1 MKKQGLIIVAII
13 LLYTMS
19 LFAACTTP
27 VSGERVWDLAATA
40 LDKIN
45 TTESKVCEILSEIT
59 NDFAGTFT
67 VAETIL
73 TKACNNLT
81 LVQQID
87 SSFDQLIINLPG
99 TISKLCVIDS
109 KVDVLTTQIEDLHI
123 DISGTFTALDGL
135 KTTICSKLELVSA
148 ELGQIEIDITLLT
161 QTEIDHAITIAS
173 QLSVLQTD
181 VDLLNSALDA
191 LTITVSV
198 QELDSCVD
206 VLVSLVDDLDMDV
219 DNLQDTISNGFA
231 GTFTALD
238 VQLSKACIIESLV
251 DTAQVTAVV
260 DFSGVFTALEA
271 LQEKVCDIESLVD
284 ILCLI
289 NSRDI
294 ICSTESKIDIA
305 LSKICLAEQEVLPL
319 PSLADVII
327 SKLDAVEM
335 TDFALTCSK
344 LEDAISILDI
354 IGSKV
359 DTIESK
365 VCQIDVLNNFSKL
378 EVIDNDLITIESKL
392 DSIDAMISKL
402 CVIDS
407 KLDPLQQTALTIE
420 SIIDVIDSKA
430 PLVDSKIDALNLIS
444 IADLL
449 ESKLCEIE
457 PSTRLICSNLDLLL
471 ASLQTSDSKLDIMI
485 PLAESN
491 IEQLL
496 TVESRVDAIESKLDA
511 LPVTTIIS
519 KLCLIENQVCTIES
533 ILDIIGP
540 LIGILNVEAQ
550 ELIGDFQE
558 TWTILDVIEN
568 KLCTAQPILETVT
581 SKLDQDISLDLSG
594 VFTEIEAIL
603 QKECTVDSKVDIALS
618 LVDDFVSRQDAID
631 FSGVFT
637 ALDALLM
644 KVCTVDSQTDILS
657 SKVDNLV
664 SFCGIPITA
673 NSLPLTISTPERYFL
688 AENIDYA
695 GTSDAIT
702 ISTDNVFLDLNNYT
716 LNYTGVT
723 ASIDGVMISA
733 STNVQVTNGA
743 IANFTGNGIS
753 VSGASENLIFSQ
765 LSFADLTI
773 GIEEGEPFEAAN
785 IIINNVTASNCSGVF
800 LGADN
805 AWIKNCSIFNAPGTG
820 MTLSGDNQ
828 YVSDCIIK
836 RTTGAFTRGIVTS
849 GVNNFVLQRSIV
861 EEAVNDGMLSV
872 GTTSRWIIL
881 DCKFINC
888 GADGIDYNQAEA
900 IIMRNSL
907 IGNAANGF
915 LLSGAA
921 ATNNYFAFNT
931 AIENASNIDEL
942 ASAGA
947 NTYLGNFAFN
957 STAVGD
963 PNNTNYN
970 IAGGSDI
977 TRKFETASQSGS
989 FGDFPTKWHNINM
1002 LP

>member
-1 MKKQGLIIVAII
+1 MQKKRLVVAAFISF
-13 LLYTMS
+13 YSMNS
-19 LFAACTTP
+19 FAACTTP
-27 VSGERVWDLAATA
+27 VSGDRVWDLAATA

-45 TTESKVCEILSEIT
+45 TTESKLCEILFEIN
-59 NDFAGTFT
+59 NDFTGTFT
-67 VAETIL
+67 VAENIL
-73 TKACNNLT
+73 IKACNSLT

-87 SSFDQLIINLPG
+87 SSFDQLIINLPD

-109 KVDVLTTQIEDLHI
+109 KVDLLTTQVEDLQV
-123 DISGTFTALDGL
+123 DISGTFTALDSL
-135 KTTICSKLELVSA
+135 KTTICSKLEQVSA

-181 VDLLNSALDA
+181 VDLLNSALDT
-191 LTITVSV
+191 LTIDVDV
-198 QELDSCVD
+198 QALDSCVD

-219 DNLQDTISNGFA
+219 DNLQGAISNGFA

-238 VQLSKACIIESLV
+238 EQLSKACIIDSLI
-251 DTAQVTAVV
+251 DIAQVTPIV
-260 DFSGVFTALEA
+260 DFSNVFTALDA
-271 LQEKVCDIESLVD
+271 LQQKVCNIESLVD

-294 ICSTESKIDIA
+294 ICSSNSKIDIA
-305 LSKICLAEQEVLPL
+305 LSKICLAEQEIVPL

-327 SKLDAVEM
+327 SKLEAVEM
-335 TDFALTCSK
+335 AGFDVACSK
-344 LEDAISILDI
+344 IEATISILDI

-365 VCQIDVLNNFSKL
+365 VCQIDLLNNTSKL
-378 EVIDNDLITIESKL
+378 QVIDNELITIESKL
-392 DSIDAMISKL
+392 DNVDVMTSRL
-402 CVIDS
+402 CVVDS
-407 KLDPLQQTALTIE
+407 KVDTLQQTALTIE
-420 SIIDVIDSKA
+420 SIIDVINTEA
-430 PLVDSKIDALNLIS
+430 QVVDSKIDTLSLIS
-444 IADLL
+444 KADLL

-491 IEQLL
+491 IDQLL
-496 TVESRVDAIESKLDA
+496 TVESRIDAIDSKLDA

-519 KLCLIENQVCTIES
+519 KLCVIENQVCTIES
-533 ILDIIGP
+533 VLDIIGP
-540 LIGILNVEAQ
+540 LIGTLNFKAQ

-568 KLCTAQPILETVT
+568 KLCTAEPILETIT

-618 LVDDFVSRQDAID
+618 LVDVFISKQDEID

-644 KVCTVDSQTDILS
+644 KVCTVDSQTDVLDT
-657 SKVDNLV
+657 KVDNLV
-664 SFCGIPITA
+664 SFCGIPIRA
-673 NSLPLTISTPERYFL
+673 SSLPLTITTPERYFL

-695 GTSDAIT
+695 GTTDAIT
-702 ISTDNVFLDLNNYT
+702 ISTDNVFLDLNGYT

-733 STNVQVTNGA
+733 STNVQVVNGA
-743 IANFTGNGIS
+743 ISNFTADGINATGGGHL
-753 VSGASENLIFSQ
+753 V
-765 LSFADLTI
+765 FAHL
-773 GIEEGEPFEAAN
+773 N
-785 IIINNVTASNCSGVF
+785 ISNTTGDGLQTGGRTVVINNVTTSNCNVLTVGT
-800 LGADN
+800 AN
-805 AWIKNCSIFNAPGTG
+805 AWIKNCSILNAPGTG
-820 MTLSGDNQ
+820 IFVSSGDNT
-828 YVSDCIIK
+828 YISDCIIK
-836 RTTGAFTRGIVTS
+836 QSGPNGIATTGTI
-849 GVNNFVLQRSIV
+849 NNFVLQRSIV
-861 EEAVNDGMLSV
+861 MGSGSFGIQTNIGASV
-872 GTTSRWIIL
+872 SGWIIL
-881 DCKFINC
+881 DSIFTAN
-888 GADGIDYNQAEA
+888 GNNGLNYDHDEA
-900 IIMRNSL
+900 IIMRNTSS
-907 IGNAANGF
+907 GNGSDGF
-915 LLSGAA
+915 CLTAMNSP
-921 ATNNYFAFNT
+921 TNNYFAFNT
-931 AIENASNIDEL
+931 AVENSGMNFRE
-942 ASAGA
+942 GGPNPNA

-957 STAVGD
+957 SDAVGD
-963 PNNTNYN
+963 PNNTNYTLISSN
-970 IAGGSDI
+970 I
-977 TRKFETASQSGS
+977 TRKFVTASQSGS